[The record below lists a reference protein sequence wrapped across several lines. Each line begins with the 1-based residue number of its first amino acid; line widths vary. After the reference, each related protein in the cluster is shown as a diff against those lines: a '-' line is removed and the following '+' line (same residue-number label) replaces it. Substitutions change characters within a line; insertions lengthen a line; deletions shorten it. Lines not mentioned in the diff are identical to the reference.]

1 MRKWLESF
9 RSDTVYGGRQLRKNA
24 VTSAAAILSLALA
37 IGACTTAFR
46 LIDALLLRPLPVA
59 EPERL
64 HVVAFQG
71 PGIESKTLEYDSCS
85 YPMFERM
92 RDTVK
97 AQAELVAVSYS
108 DRTDL
113 TYGSDQEMERAY
125 LQYVSGRMFS
135 MFGLHPAAGRLFTGN
150 DDDKP
155 GVHAYAVL
163 SWDYWTRRFA
173 GDPGVVG
180 RNLRIGD
187 TLFQIIGVAEQRFT
201 GTETGTVTDVFL
213 PMMMKTPR
221 TLTSYDNFWLRTFV
235 RLEPNADARAVQD
248 RLASV
253 FQAIQH
259 ERAKNMTAMSPARL
273 ARYYGEKLVLRDA
286 TAGRSTMQRDY
297 RTALL
302 ALAILVALVLV
313 IACANVANLMTAR
326 AAARAREMA
335 VRVSI
340 GAGRARLV
348 QLVLIESAWLAVL
361 STAMGALMAW
371 WSAPFVM
378 GMINPPD
385 DPARLI
391 LTADARVFLFG
402 LAVAIGVTF
411 LFGLMPALR
420 ASSVKPASA
429 LKGGDDPHS
438 RRRVMHLLIAVQ
450 VAFCFL
456 VLFVGGLF
464 VGTFDR
470 LANQENGFSSERIL
484 NLETVTRHPQAPAYW
499 EQMAADL
506 RAVPGVERVSLT
518 GWPLLSGE
526 SATGDISIGGAPPS
540 DVFSDFLRVS
550 PGWMET
556 MKVPLIGGRDFRPE
570 ETNPGFAIV
579 NQAFAKQYFNGTDP
593 TGKWFERVDGAGKRV
608 RIAIVGYVR
617 DARSRDR
624 VRLAIRPTVY
634 IPFYSTIPA
643 GTPQPLARGTFV
655 VKTASPDS
663 LSLAA
668 ALRVAVS
675 RGRSE
680 AFVRNIRTQAGIN
693 GSQMLKER
701 LLAVLALF
709 FAGVA
714 LVLAGVGLYGVL
726 DYSVLQ
732 RRREI
737 GIRIAIGAR
746 AGEIARR
753 VTQDVFV
760 MVLAGAVAGL
770 LLGDLAVRYL
780 EALFFGV
787 KPMAFGSLAIP
798 SATIVGAAL
807 LAALP
812 SVIRAIRTD
821 LIKALRAD

>member
-1 MRKWLESF
+1 MRTWIDSF
-9 RSDTVYGGRQLRKNA
+9 RADTVFGWRQLRKSA
-24 VTSAAAILSLALA
+24 VTSLAAILSLALA

-64 HVVAFQG
+64 HVVAFEG
-71 PGIESKTLEYDSCS
+71 PGMESRTLEYDSCS
-85 YPMFERM
+85 YPMFTRM
-92 RDTVK
+92 RDEVRE
-97 AQAELVAVSYS
+97 QADLVGVSYA
-108 DRTDL
+108 DRADL
-113 TYGSDQEMERAY
+113 TYGSDQDMERAHT
-125 LQYVSGRMFS
+125 QYVSGSMFP
-135 MFGLHPAAGRLFTGN
+135 MFGLHPATGRLFTAN

-155 GVHAYAVL
+155 GAHAYAVL

-173 GDPGVVG
+173 GDPRIVG
-180 RNLRIGD
+180 RTFRIGD

-213 PMMMKTPR
+213 PMMMKSPR
-221 TLTSYDNFWLRTFV
+221 SLASPDNFWLRTFV
-235 RLEPNADARAVQD
+235 RLRPNADARGVED
-248 RLASV
+248 RLGSV
-253 FQAIQH
+253 FRTIQK

-273 ARYYGEKLVLRDA
+273 ANYYAEKMVLRGA
-286 TAGRSTMQRDY
+286 AAGRSNMQRDY
-297 RTALL
+297 QTALV
-302 ALAILVALVLV
+302 ALAIHVALVLL

-361 STAMGALMAW
+361 ASVAGALIAW
-371 WSAPFVM
+371 WSAPVVL

-385 DPARLI
+385 VPARLI
-391 LTADARVFLFG
+391 LTADCRVFLFG
-402 LAVAIGVTF
+402 LAVAVGVTF
-411 LFGLMPALR
+411 LFGLLPALR

-438 RRRVMHLLIAVQ
+438 RRRVMHVLIAVQ

-464 VGTFDR
+464 VGTFDK
-470 LANQENGFSSERIL
+470 LTNQENGFSSERIL
-484 NLETVTRHPQAPAYW
+484 NLETAARHPQAPAYW
-499 EQMAADL
+499 DRIAADL
-506 RAVPGVERVSLT
+506 RAVPGVEGVALT
-518 GWPLLSGE
+518 GWPLMRGE
-526 SATGDISIGGAPPS
+526 ANTGDISIGGAPPS
-540 DVFSDFLRVS
+540 DVFADFLSVS

-556 MKVPLIGGRDFRPE
+556 MKIPLIDGRDFRPE
-570 ETNPGFAIV
+570 ETNPGVAIV
-579 NQAFAKQYFNGTDP
+579 NQAFAKQYFNGADP
-593 TGKWFERVDGAGKRV
+593 TGKWFERMDGTGKRV
-608 RIAIVGYVR
+608 RLEIVGFIR

-624 VRLAIRPTVY
+624 VRLAIRPTVC
-634 IPFYSTIPA
+634 IPFYSGRPV
-643 GTPQPLARGTFV
+643 GRGTFV
-655 VKTASPDS
+655 VKTAGANP

-668 ALRVAVS
+668 ALRAGVS

-680 AFVRNIRTQAGIN
+680 AFVQNIRTQTEIN
-693 GSQMLKER
+693 AAQMLKER
-701 LLAVLALF
+701 LLAVLAFF

-746 AGEIARR
+746 SGEIARR

-760 MVLAGAVAGL
+760 MVVAGAASGVA
-770 LLGDLAVRYL
+770 LGALAVRYL

-798 SATIVGAAL
+798 AVAVMGAAL

-812 SVIRAIRTD
+812 SVVRAVRTD
-821 LIKALRAD
+821 LIKALRAE